1 MLGDPKVRAR
11 CLRALTLLPRPH
23 RPAAV
28 PIFDHLAEVIRHA
41 TGLRRIVLD
50 YADDSFLD
58 SCPTLADALAD
69 VESLETIRFDF
80 VSTRGVALLSRMK
93 SQPRS
98 VQCSVNVF
106 RLPSQGPTRFL
117 HNFVQSLTFLELY
130 DALDILAVD
139 TESHAVWP
147 RVRKLVLQDEKIRRE
162 HWQFICRAFPNLR
175 TLRMG
180 GMLLDTAGTCAEW
193 SEMDLVQTRSPLP
206 LRCHVR
212 CVELNISLDKQFLSP
227 HNVADYLEML
237 GHSSPVALTC
247 HLNDRI
253 LDYLPVRLPRLRFL
267 HLATHDLELP
277 TELGGVA
284 RWVDATLLRLA
295 SCLAQTQ
302 VRTVIVDLPH
312 KCTNRRAEL
321 RSHAENIATHA
332 RFGMSFTN
340 LYQPPQPPPAP
351 TESELYGADPYD
363 INYVFPLDLQLLQN
377 DRVRLT
383 PFVPRAHGALLWDAV
398 GPTFPDLFRYYPI
411 LFTTLEQ
418 NLAFFERAY
427 RSNPECVLFAIL
439 DKATPDDSHPELG
452 GGSFAGLIGLIRTS
466 RAQLTTEIGYAV
478 IFPEFQRK
486 KIASNATAILL
497 KYCLE
502 LPTAS
507 PPGLGLRRVQWGAHS
522 DNVAS
527 IRVATKLGFKMEGT
541 HRWAYIRKD
550 RMGHTPRKG
559 DPCPGQG
566 GFDIAILSMCCD
578 DWEAGGRELTQMC
591 IDEHRI

>member
-1 MLGDPKVRAR
+1 MSLQSLNFDVIETILSYVESRDALPLMTTCRALHMPAMRRHLFEITLRWEDPRECQNILQFCEYMLGDPKVRAR

-139 TESHAVWP
+139 TEPHAVWP

-332 RFGMSFTN
+332 RCM
-340 LYQPPQPPPAP
+340 
-351 TESELYGADPYD
+351 E
-363 INYVFPLDLQLLQN
+363 
-377 DRVRLT
+377 
-383 PFVPRAHGALLWDAV
+383 
-398 GPTFPDLFRYYPI
+398 
-411 LFTTLEQ
+411 
-418 NLAFFERAY
+418 
-427 RSNPECVLFAIL
+427 
-439 DKATPDDSHPELG
+439 
-452 GGSFAGLIGLIRTS
+452 LIGLHRHGYQQSLHGQVQDRQDWRSLLCNWYHVTS
-466 RAQLTTEIGYAV
+466 RTDDGIPQLSRV
-478 IFPEFQRK
+478 FQK
-486 KIASNATAILL
+486 DT
-497 KYCLE
+497 
-502 LPTAS
+502 
-507 PPGLGLRRVQWGAHS
+507 PGLVPLIQS
-522 DNVAS
+522 CK
-527 IRVATKLGFKMEGT
+527 TLG
-541 HRWAYIRKD
+541 
-550 RMGHTPRKG
+550 
-559 DPCPGQG
+559 
-566 GFDIAILSMCCD
+566 
-578 DWEAGGRELTQMC
+578 
-591 IDEHRI
+591 